1 MQAIA
6 SILQSGARSA
16 FFPRTPTT
24 AEGGE
29 EEEEEEEEC
38 EGDCEKK
45 KKKKG
50 CQGDCDKKNKKKQEG
65 LKSFGGEDGEEGGY
79 GEAD

>member
-24 AEGGE
+24 AEGEGE
-29 EEEEEEEEC
+29 EEEEEEGLAGRLREE
-38 EGDCEKK
+38 EQTQE
-45 KKKKG
+45 
-50 CQGDCDKKNKKKQEG
+50 EG